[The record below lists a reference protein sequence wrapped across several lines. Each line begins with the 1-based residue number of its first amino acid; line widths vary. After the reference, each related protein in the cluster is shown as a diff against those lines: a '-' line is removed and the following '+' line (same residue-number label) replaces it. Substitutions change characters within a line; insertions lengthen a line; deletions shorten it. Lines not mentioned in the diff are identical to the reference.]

1 MPIYVRRFL
10 AIAIVAALAGPAFAL
25 ECPVPQPLTR
35 PGILQETPAQITALS
50 NLLAGGDVGNTIP
63 VIVADL
69 RARYPG
75 IENAEIINYLMA
87 AYCPIVAQLSGL
99 NGPAEAGENGS
110 VHAAVGAVD
119 LLTRVGGMAVKGCSE
134 RRNTEEG

>member
-35 PGILQETPAQITALS
+35 PGILQETPAQITTLS

-99 NGPAEAGENGS
+99 TDQQKQAQM
-110 VHAAVGAVD
+110 D
-119 LLTRVGGMAVKGCSE
+119 QFTRQLVQLIY
-134 RRNTEEG
+134 